1 MTYKVLT
8 VSRGAMVLS
17 DGEHTVRVLG
27 EALLPAADDGPAF
40 AVYIDSMKY
49 VEPIHDSEMIDVVT
63 RQAVISA
70 IAAHFSS
77 RRTTVDFES

>member
-8 VSRGAMVLS
+8 VSRGAIELS
-17 DGEHTVRVLG
+17 DGERPVRVLG
-27 EALLPAADDGPAF
+27 EALLPVADNGPAF
-40 AVYIDSMKY
+40 VVYVDSMKY
-49 VEPIHDSEMIDVVT
+49 VELRHDEAIDVVT

-70 IAAHFSS
+70 ITAHFSL

>member
-8 VSRGAMVLS
+8 VSRGAIELS
-17 DGEHTVRVLG
+17 DGKRPVRVLG
-27 EALLPAADDGPAF
+27 EALLPVADNGPAF
-40 AVYIDSMKY
+40 VVYVDSMKY
-49 VEPIHDSEMIDVVT
+49 VEPRHDEAIDVVT

-70 IAAHFSS
+70 ITAHFSL